1 MMPGFVQVD
10 IDTFYAD
17 IWPQIKNDVEIIE
30 SSWDG
35 AKKSDRSIIIKWGY
49 KDDTKEKLILAI
61 SRLDDTE
68 AKYWVVPTLI
78 QRV

>member
-35 AKKSDRSIIIKWGY
+35 AKKSDRSIIIKWDY
-49 KDDTKEKLILAI
+49 KDDTKEKIILAI
-61 SRLDDTE
+61 SQLNAAGD
-68 AKYWVVPTLI
+68 KYWVVPSLI
-78 QRV
+78 QRI

>member
-1 MMPGFVQVD
+1 MMPGFIQVD
-10 IDTFYAD
+10 SATFYAD

-49 KDDTKEKLILAI
+49 KDDTKEKIILVI
-61 SRLDDTE
+61 SQLNAAGD
-68 AKYWVVPTLI
+68 KYWVVPSLI
-78 QRV
+78 QRI